1 MVPVNAI
8 PEPLTTRSPGKRPKP
23 VGKRGGVDPPRSGSI
38 GPTTPAEP
46 DANAEPPR
54 EQASATGQQIPFKIA
69 HRVQREEIVKHRD
82 KLVRT
87 LGRMVSLDEAAR
99 DWIESCAAQWRAKFD
114 GH

>member
-8 PEPLTTRSPGKRPKP
+8 PEPLTTPPHGKRRKP
-23 VGKRGGVDPPRSGSI
+23 IGKREGADPLGGGSI
-38 GPTTPAEP
+38 IPATPVQA
-46 DANAEPPR
+46 DANAKPPR
-54 EQASATGQQIPFKIA
+54 EKALAAHPLLPFKIA

-114 GH
+114 SH